1 MIQDQIKK
9 DLVPVLKKLR
19 IPEDKLEFEHPLDP
33 AHGDY
38 ATNIAMRVKKKGFAG
53 SMELASEIV
62 NTWRSMGLPEWLA
75 AVKVA
80 KPGFINITLSQKALS
95 NQLYELLKAKDKY
108 GRLQPKKEQV
118 MVEFAHPNT
127 HKLFHIG
134 HLRNIS
140 LGESISRLL
149 EAQGIKVHRT
159 NYQGDVGLHIAK
171 VLWFLA
177 KSTRKTPRTLEGKI
191 KFLADAYVRGNR
203 AYNKGGS
210 SKKQIEEINQKLYAK
225 DPELTKLWR
234 QTKKW
239 SLEYFDQTYKR
250 VGTTFDRLYFESE
263 VAEPGKEM
271 VMKNLKKGVF
281 EKSQGAMIFPGEKF
295 GLHNRV
301 FVTKQGLATYEAKD
315 LGLAQLQFSKFDIDR
330 VLHVVGP
337 EQKGYFEVLFKV
349 LEKVLPKTK
358 GRQFHIMYGWVR
370 LKEGKMASRAGNV
383 IEGNWLLDE
392 VKKEIL
398 KILKSQRSYK
408 KAEKEAI
415 SETVAVAAVKYS
427 LLKFSSTRE
436 IAFDIKESI
445 NIEGDSGPYL
455 QYTYARAQSVLRK
468 GQEKNLAASFEDWQ
482 FDQEEEIAL
491 LRTLYKFPEV
501 VADAASSYSPNLVC
515 SFLFDLAQKY
525 NLFYNR
531 HRILEPSSG
540 SNKQSTPSSAKSV
553 RESRLALTAATAQ
566 ILKNGLNLLGI
577 GVLERM

>member
-9 DLVPVLKKLR
+9 DLLPVLKKLK
-19 IPEDKLEFEHPLDP
+19 ISEKKLTFEHPLDP
-33 AHGDY
+33 SHGDY

-53 SMELASEIV
+53 GVELASEIV

-75 AVKVA
+75 AVRVA
-80 KPGFINITLSQKALS
+80 QPGFINIKLTTKALS
-95 NQLYELLKAKDKY
+95 NLLLEALKQKDKY
-108 GRLQPKKEQV
+108 GYAKPKKEAV

-149 EAQGIKVHRT
+149 EAQGIKVYRT

-203 AYNKGGS
+203 AYEKGS
-210 SKKQIEEINQKLYAK
+210 TSKKQIEEVNQKLYAK
-225 DPELTKLWR
+225 GPELTKLW
-234 QTKKW
+234 QETKKW
-239 SLEYFDQTYKR
+239 SLTYFDQIYARLDTS
-250 VGTTFDRLYFESE
+250 FDRFYFESE
-263 VAEPGKEM
+263 VAQRGKEM
-271 VMKNLKKGVF
+271 VMNHLKKGVF
-281 EKSQGAMIFPGEKF
+281 EKSEGAIIFPGEKY

-301 FVTKQGLATYEAKD
+301 FVTQKGLPTYEAKD
-315 LGLAQLQFSKFDIDR
+315 LGLAELEFSKFDIQR
-330 VLHVVGP
+330 LLHVVGP

-349 LEKVLPKTK
+349 LEQVLPKTK
-358 GRQFHIMYGWVR
+358 GKQFHIMYGWVR
-370 LKEGKMASRAGNV
+370 LKEGKMASR
-383 IEGNWLLDE
+383 EGSVVEANWLIDR
-392 VKKEIL
+392 VKAEIL
-398 KILKSQRSYK
+398 KILKDQRAYK
-408 KAEKEAI
+408 KAEKEEIA
-415 SETVAVAAVKYS
+415 EKVAVGAVKYS
-427 LLKFSSTRE
+427 LLKQSLTRE

-445 NIEGDSGPYL
+445 NVEGDSGPYL
-455 QYTYARAQSVLRK
+455 QYTYARAKSVLRK
-468 GQEKNLAASFEDWQ
+468 AEEKDLAKSHEDWQ
-482 FDQEEEIAL
+482 FDQEEEVAL

-501 VADAASSYSPNLVC
+501 VQDAASSFSPNLIC

-531 HRILEPSSG
+531 LRILEPVSS

-553 RESRLALTAATAQ
+553 RESRLALTSATSQ

-577 GVLERM
+577 EVLERM